1 MKEKFKEL
9 LMKLTSKLHL
19 PEGIQNFEIK
29 IKIPALIIGVFGV
42 IHALYGIIMLN
53 ESLLYGV
60 MWLCFGFVELAAAS
74 YGLYLN
80 QSRPA
85 LAKGILMFLS
95 FWLCF
100 QTVCDAAVL
109 LGSVSF
115 GTSGADKV
123 IVLGY
128 QLDDDMASD
137 TLLRRIE
144 TAYEYAKD
152 NPQAKLIVTGGITQ
166 KNTKSEA
173 EVMKSALMSYGVD
186 SLRIYKEE
194 EAKNTIDNMRLSKE
208 FISSQ
213 DQVVLITS
221 NYHCLRAKVL
231 ADKLGY
237 SVKSVGASA
246 PLKLLLNQLFLEK
259 LSLIQILLFGV

>member
-1 MKEKFKEL
+1 MKEKYKEL
-9 LMKLTSKLHL
+9 LLKLKTMFHF
-19 PEGIQNFEIK
+19 PQGIQ
-29 IKIPALIIGVFGV
+29 IKIPALFVGIFGIV
-42 IHALYGIIMLN
+42 HGLYGILMLN
-53 ESLLYGV
+53 ESLMFGI
-60 MWLCFGFVELAAAS
+60 MWLCFGFAELAAAS

-80 QSRPA
+80 QTRPV
-85 LAKGILMFLS
+85 LAKGMLLFLS

-100 QTVCDAAVL
+100 QTVLDAAVL
-109 LGSVSF
+109 LGSISF
-115 GTSGADKV
+115 GTSDADKV

-152 NPQAKLIVTGGITQ
+152 NPEAKLIVTGGITQ

-173 EVMKSALMSYGVD
+173 EVMKAALMSYGVD

-231 ADKLGY
+231 ADKFGY
-237 SVKSVGASA
+237 SVKTVGASA
-246 PLKLLLNQLFLEK
+246 PLKLLPNQLFLEK
-259 LSLIQILLFGV
+259 LSLVQILLFGV